1 MSRCWHTRRSG
12 RSTSGLLSF
21 SHFNLKV
28 CVDFMEE
35 EQFFTHWS
43 EARGDVRF
51 CTRPVTEED
60 NGFACENQSH
70 LSRELEHL

>member
-1 MSRCWHTRRSG
+1 M
-12 RSTSGLLSF
+12 
-21 SHFNLKV
+21 
-28 CVDFMEE
+28 DFMEE

-70 LSRELEHL
+70 MSRELEHL